1 VQEVETPLTDLVGEG
16 QATGLST
23 ELEPMEE
30 ITEMEAIQVATDHP
44 ESIPATGVSAA
55 AAIPGTM
62 AR

>member
-1 VQEVETPLTDLVGEG
+1 MPNKSKKAKSISIKVGDV
-16 QATGLST
+16 
-23 ELEPMEE
+23 
-30 ITEMEAIQVATDHP
+30 TEMEAIQVATDHP

>member
-1 VQEVETPLTDLVGEG
+1 MQEVETPLTDLVGEG
-16 QATGLST
+16 QAAGLAT

-44 ESIPATGVSAA
+44 ESIPATHPSSSAA
-55 AAIPGTM
+55 VPGTM